1 MKDYNATTLAL
12 IDFKIGECV
21 SKKEYYEK
29 RLIQLYESRED
40 IIAQLEPVECEC
52 NCKGECDE

>member
-1 MKDYNATTLAL
+1 MNQYISNSLAL
-12 IDFKIGECV
+12 IDFQISECV

>member
-1 MKDYNATTLAL
+1 MKDYNTTTLAL

-29 RLIQLYESRED
+29 RLIQLYELRED
-40 IIAQLEPVECEC
+40 MIAQFQQVHNC
-52 NCKGECDE
+52 NCGGE